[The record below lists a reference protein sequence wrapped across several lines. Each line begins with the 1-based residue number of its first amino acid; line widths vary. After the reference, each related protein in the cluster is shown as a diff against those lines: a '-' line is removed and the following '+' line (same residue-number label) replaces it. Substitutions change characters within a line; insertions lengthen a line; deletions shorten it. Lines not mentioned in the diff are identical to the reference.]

1 MIWWRAEIRW
11 DLLCWFSINPSFKWR
26 IGDTVNMKFISGL
39 TFLIKE
45 IIDERLLLIST
56 IDNSSFL
63 NLCWGTLWQLV
74 TILPDSEKRYIQDV
88 PSVIMI
94 WVLLFKAVF
103 INADAWLSW
112 FKASS
117 FDEELNFECAVKDCH
132 RSLKKKI
139 SFSVYSFLQRA
150 FLITDSIAF
159 GWNKMPKGL
168 SIDWN
173 LW

>member
-1 MIWWRAEIRW
+1 METS
-11 DLLCWFSINPSFKWR
+11 SIESNSFE
-26 IGDTVNMKFISGL
+26 NCF
-39 TFLIKE
+39 
-45 IIDERLLLIST
+45 
-56 IDNSSFL
+56 
-63 NLCWGTLWQLV
+63 WGTLWQLV

-103 INADAWLSW
+103 IDADALLS
-112 FKASS
+112 FPIISS
-117 FDEELNFECAVKDCH
+117 FDDELSFEWAVKDCH